1 MRVALFMWI
10 TFINLYT
17 MTQVSLDEKKIWK
30 AVLAEMEVNFSG
42 TNYTM
47 WLSKTTAQNLT
58 QDSLDVICPNSFAR
72 ERVEKLYKPF
82 LEESVGKI
90 TKSKIEL
97 NFKVGNVEG
106 PPSKNKAAGAP
117 DAPLFQQF
125 TTSDNLKVNPADHGL
140 NPAYTFE
147 NYLMGNTNRLAYAI
161 ASSIADDPGKLHN
174 PFFIYAGVGLGKTHL
189 IQAIGNKVLRD
200 RPNLKVIYCT
210 GEQFTNELIEGLQ
223 RGKSKGKYSSDVFRK
238 KYRSAD
244 VLIIDDIQFIAG
256 KEATQ
261 EEFFHT
267 FNDLY
272 MSQKQIVL
280 ASDRNPEEFK
290 NIEERLTSRF
300 KSGIMADIQQPDYEL
315 RTAILRHKRDKNADS
330 MNNDV
335 LDFIAENITTNI
347 RELEGAYNQVLT
359 YAKATGEDLT
369 LDTARLALGN
379 IVQDKRSKPV
389 NLNSILKAVCN
400 YYSVTQAE
408 VKGKRRNKEVVIPR
422 HIAMYLIHD
431 LTETPYLSI
440 GEFLGGR
447 DHTTIMH
454 GVSKVETEIRS
465 DVKMKQDVMNIKQFI
480 YQN

>member
-1 MRVALFMWI
+1 MWI
-10 TFINLYT
+10 TFIDLYT
-17 MTQVSLDEKKIWK
+17 MTQVLLDEKKLWK

-42 TNYTM
+42 TNYNV
-47 WLSKTTAQNLT
+47 WLSNTRAQNLT
-58 QDSLDVICPNSFAR
+58 ENTLDVVCPNSFAR
-72 ERVEKLYKPF
+72 ERVEKLFRPF
-82 LEESVGKI
+82 LEESVSKI
-90 TKSKIEL
+90 TRRKIDL
-97 NFKVGNVEG
+97 VFKVGSVETDNLQNK
-106 PPSKNKAAGAP
+106 SKTKN
-117 DAPLFQQF
+117 DETPLFKKIESNEQNIVPA
-125 TTSDNLKVNPADHGL
+125 SDFGL
-140 NPAYTFE
+140 NITYTFE

-161 ASSIADDPGKLHN
+161 ASSIADNPGKLHN
-174 PFFIYAGVGLGKTHL
+174 PFFLYAGVGLGKTHL
-189 IQAIGNKVLRD
+189 IQAIGNKVLKD
-200 RPNLKVIYCT
+200 KPGLKILYCT
-210 GEQFTNELIEGLQ
+210 GEQFTNELIEALQ
-223 RGKSKGKYSSDVFRK
+223 KGKSKGKYSSDQFRK

-272 MSQKQIVL
+272 MNQKQIVL

-300 KSGIMADIQQPDYEL
+300 KSGIMADIQSPDYEL
-315 RTAILRHKRDKNADS
+315 RTAILRHKRDKNKD
-330 MNNDV
+330 NIQNEV

-359 YAKATGEDLT
+359 YSKATGEILNVA
-369 LDTARLALGN
+369 TAKTALGN

-389 NLNSILKAVCN
+389 NLNTILKAVCN
-400 YYSVTQAE
+400 YYSITQTE
-408 VKGKRRNKEVVIPR
+408 IKGKRRNKEVVIPR
-422 HIAMYLIHD
+422 QIAMFLIYD

-454 GVSKVETEIRS
+454 GVSKIETEMKN
-465 DVKMKQDVMNIKQFI
+465 DTKMKQDVLNIKQFI